1 VLHRDVVRAVRGK
14 DGAQTWERGGG
25 ELLGII
31 LALDGDRAEIDHGY
45 LSAFDGPPGAWCLVD
60 TPPED
65 LSDEHV
71 FVDEP
76 PGATSRFPRGRAS
89 FVVGDEYRMARR
101 DEYLLLP
108 AGLG

>member
-31 LALDGDRAEIDHGY
+31 LALDGDRAEIDHGHQ
-45 LSAFDGPPGAWCLVD
+45 A
-60 TPPED
+60 PED